1 MKDFEK
7 LGLFYLG
14 REYDVAEGK
23 VLDTPILY
31 DSRDLVTHA
40 VCVGM
45 TGSGKTGL
53 CVSLIEEAA
62 IDGVPVI
69 AIDPKGDLG
78 NLLLTFPSLA
88 ASDFRPW
95 IDEDEARRA
104 GLSADAFAAQQAK
117 MWESGLAQWGQDGAR
132 IERLR
137 KSADFAIYTPGS
149 RAGLPVSLLQ
159 SFAAPP
165 ATIRDDAELLG
176 ERAGSTATSLL
187 SLAGV
192 DAPPRSREHTMV
204 TNVLTTAWKDGR
216 DLDLGSLIQQ
226 IQTPPFQKMG
236 VVDLEAFFPQ
246 RERFELAM
254 RFNAVLAAPGF
265 EQWFEGEAL
274 DPARLLYTVDG
285 RPRVAVFSI
294 AHLGDAERMFF
305 VSLLLNQVVGWMRGL
320 TGTSSLRAIVYM
332 DEISGYFPP
341 VANPPS
347 KAPLLTLLKQ
357 GRAFGLGIV
366 LATQNPVDLDYKGL
380 ANIGTWFLGRLQTER
395 DKARMLDGLEGAA
408 AGSVDRQK
416 IDRLLS
422 ALGKRVF
429 LLHNVHDERAR
440 DVPDAVGDVVPAR
453 SAVARSD
460 SIVDGQPRE
469 GEGPPPPAADSGAA
483 PPPKLPSAASG
494 GSDQLPVLPPGIQ
507 QFFIPRGGRGSSG
520 PPVYS
525 PVVLGA
531 ARIGF
536 SDPKLGVDA
545 TRDVMFAAPIG
556 SGPVAVDWEGASRLG
571 VALAD
576 LEPQPERGGLFQ
588 ALPSSASQPKSYPVW
603 EKAFKQWLTQNERVE
618 LLRHRETGLTSRPDE
633 TEGDFKVRVQDAAR
647 ASRDKA
653 VDAIRQKYA
662 ARQAALAERLR
673 RAESAVAR
681 ESEQSSQQKI
691 QAGLSI
697 AATLVGALLGR
708 KAINA
713 GTLGRATTAARG
725 VGRTMKEAGD
735 VQRASESADAVR
747 ALVKALDDQL
757 REETQAIGTAFDRA
771 PDPRTRHAAAQAG
784 SGERAARRAWMGSP
798 LDDQSLASGRGAG
811 GALAGVRGGCLP
823 AECGRPERTAGD
835 ADRCS

>member
-1 MKDFEK
+1 VIEHLIYDSDMKNFEK

-104 GLSADAFAAQQAK
+104 GLSPDAFAAQQAK
-117 MWESGLAQWGQDGAR
+117 AWESGLAQWGQDGAR

-165 ATIRDDAELLG
+165 ATIRDDAEVLG

-204 TNVLTTAWKDGR
+204 SNVLTTAWKDGR
-216 DLDLGSLIQQ
+216 DLDLGALIQQ

-246 RERFELAM
+246 RERFDLAM

-357 GRAFGLGIV
+357 ARAFGLGIV

-429 LLHNVHDERAR
+429 LLHNVHDDGPVTFQTRWAMSYLRGPLSRDQIRLLMGSRAK
-440 DVPDAVGDVVPAR
+440 
-453 SAVARSD
+453 S
-460 SIVDGQPRE
+460 
-469 GEGPPPPAADSGAA
+469 EGPPPPAADSVAA
-483 PPPKLPSAASG
+483 PSPNLPSAASG

-507 QFFIPRGGRGSSG
+507 QFFIPRGVHGSST

-662 ARQAALAERLR
+662 AKQAALAERLR
-673 RAESAVAR
+673 RAESAVTR

-757 REETQAIGTAFDRA
+757 REETQAIGTEFDRA
-771 PDPRTRHAAAQAG
+771 PILERVTLLPKRGQVSVQLVALGWDPH
-784 SGERAARRAWMGSP
+784 
-798 LDDQSLASGRGAG
+798 
-811 GALAGVRGGCLP
+811 
-823 AECGRPERTAGD
+823 
-835 ADRCS
+835 

>member
-117 MWESGLAQWGQDGAR
+117 AWESGLAQWGQDGAR

-149 RAGLPVSLLQ
+149 GAGLPVSLLQ

-165 ATIRDDAELLG
+165 TAIRDDAELLG

-187 SLAGV
+187 TLAGV

-429 LLHNVHDERAR
+429 LLHNVHDDGPVTFQTRWAMSYLRGPLSRDQIRLLMGSRAK
-440 DVPDAVGDVVPAR
+440 
-453 SAVARSD
+453 SA
-460 SIVDGQPRE
+460 
-469 GEGPPPPAADSGAA
+469 GPPPPAADSAAA
-483 PPPKLPSAASG
+483 PSPKLPSAASG
-494 GSDQLPVLPPGIQ
+494 ESDQLPVLPPGIQ
-507 QFFIPRGGRGSSG
+507 QFFIPRGVRGSST

-525 PVVLGA
+525 PVALGA
-531 ARIGF
+531 ARVGF

-571 VALAD
+571 AALAD

-588 ALPSSASQPKSYPVW
+588 ALPSSASQPKSYLGW

-618 LLRHRETGLTSRPDE
+618 LLRHRETDLTSRPDE
-633 TEGDFKVRVQDAAR
+633 TEGEFKVRVQDAAR
-647 ASRDKA
+647 TSRDKA
-653 VDAIRQKYA
+653 VEAVRQKYA

-673 RAESAVAR
+673 RAESAVTR

-771 PDPRTRHAAAQAG
+771 PIL
-784 SGERAARRAWMGSP
+784 ERVTLLP
-798 LDDQSLASGRGAG
+798 KRGQVSVQLV
-811 GALAGVRGGCLP
+811 ALGWVP
-823 AECGRPERTAGD
+823 N
-835 ADRCS
+835 

>member
-104 GLSADAFAAQQAK
+104 GLSPDAFAAQQAK
-117 MWESGLAQWGQDGAR
+117 AWESGLAQWGQDGAR

-204 TNVLTTAWKDGR
+204 SNVLTTAWKDGR
-216 DLDLGSLIQQ
+216 DLDLGALIQQ

-246 RERFELAM
+246 RERFDLAM

-357 GRAFGLGIV
+357 ARAFGLGIV

-429 LLHNVHDERAR
+429 LLHNVHDDGPVTFQTRWAMSYLRGPLSRDQIRLLMGSRAK
-440 DVPDAVGDVVPAR
+440 
-453 SAVARSD
+453 S
-460 SIVDGQPRE
+460 
-469 GEGPPPPAADSGAA
+469 EGPPPPAADSVAA
-483 PPPKLPSAASG
+483 PSPKLPSAASG

-507 QFFIPRGGRGSSG
+507 QFFIPRGVHESST

-662 ARQAALAERLR
+662 AKQSALAERLR
-673 RAESAVAR
+673 RAESAVTR

-757 REETQAIGTAFDRA
+757 RAETQAIGTEFDRA
-771 PDPRTRHAAAQAG
+771 PILERVTLLPKRGQVSVQLVALGWDPH
-784 SGERAARRAWMGSP
+784 
-798 LDDQSLASGRGAG
+798 
-811 GALAGVRGGCLP
+811 
-823 AECGRPERTAGD
+823 
-835 ADRCS
+835 

>member
-14 REYDVAEGK
+14 REYDVADGK

-104 GLSADAFAAQQAK
+104 GLSADAFAAQQAEAWQK
-117 MWESGLAQWGQDGAR
+117 GLAQWGQDGAR

-165 ATIRDDAELLG
+165 AAIRDDAELLG

-192 DAPPRSREHTMV
+192 DALPRSREHTMV
-204 TNVLTTAWKDGR
+204 TTLFTTAWKEGR
-216 DLDLGSLIQQ
+216 DLDLASLIRQ
-226 IQTPPFQKMG
+226 IQTPPFQKVG
-236 VVDLEAFFPQ
+236 VVDLEAFFPE
-246 RERFELAM
+246 RERFDLAM

-274 DPARLLYTVDG
+274 DPGRLLYTADG

-294 AHLGDAERMFF
+294 AHLADAERMFF
-305 VSLLLNQVVGWMRGL
+305 VSLLLNQVLGWMRGL
-320 TGTSSLRAIVYM
+320 TGTASLRAVVYM
-332 DEISGYFPP
+332 DEIAGYFPP

-408 AGSVDRQK
+408 AGSVDREK
-416 IDRLLS
+416 INRILS

-429 LLHNVHDERAR
+429 LLHNVHDDGLVTFQTRWTMSYLRGPLSRDQIRLLMGSRAQSQR
-440 DVPDAVGDVVPAR
+440 PPSPAR
-453 SAVARSD
+453 
-460 SIVDGQPRE
+460 
-469 GEGPPPPAADSGAA
+469 DSGAV
-483 PPPKLPSAASG
+483 PSPKLPSAAG
-494 GSDQLPVLPPGIQ
+494 GESDQLPVLPPGIQ
-507 QFFIPRGGRGSSG
+507 QFFIPSAAPGSST
-520 PPVYS
+520 PVVYS

-536 SDPKLGVDA
+536 SDAKLGVDA
-545 TRDVMFAAPIG
+545 TRDVLFAAPIG
-556 SGPVAVDWEGASRLG
+556 TGPVAVDWAGASRLG

-576 LEPQPERGGLFQ
+576 LKQQPESGGSFQ
-588 ALPSSASQPKSYPVW
+588 PVPSPASQPKSYSAW
-603 EKAFKQWLTQNERVE
+603 EKAFRQWLAQNERVE
-618 LLRHRETGLTSRPDE
+618 LFRHRETGLISRPDE
-633 TEGDFKVRVQDAAR
+633 TEGDFKVRVRDGAR
-647 ASRDKA
+647 VSRDEA
-653 VDAIRQKYA
+653 VEAARQKYA
-662 ARQAALAERLR
+662 AMQAALAERLR
-673 RAESAVAR
+673 RAQSTVER
-681 ESEQSSQQKI
+681 ETEQSSQQKI
-691 QAGLSI
+691 QTAVSI
-697 AATLVGALLGR
+697 GATLMGALFGR
-708 KAINA
+708 KAISA

-725 VGRTMKEAGD
+725 VSRTMKEAGD
-735 VQRASESADAVR
+735 VQRASETAAAVR
-747 ALVKALDDQL
+747 AQAKELDDQL
-757 REETQAIGTAFDRA
+757 REETQAIVAAFDRA
-771 PDPRTRHAAAQAG
+771 PVIERVTLLPGRGQVSVQLVALGWDPR
-784 SGERAARRAWMGSP
+784 
-798 LDDQSLASGRGAG
+798 
-811 GALAGVRGGCLP
+811 
-823 AECGRPERTAGD
+823 
-835 ADRCS
+835 